1 MDEDTKNI
9 KKEDSF
15 EYSVEE
21 IGAKIEALVFASQD
35 PLSFSAIYGALD
47 LGEEVSESLV
57 QESIDM
63 LIKFYK
69 TASRGFEFVDIA
81 GSGYHFRSKKEYSL
95 LIEGMF
101 EHKPRPLSRAAQETL
116 AIVAYRQPVTRA
128 DVEFIRGVDAGSIIK
143 NLLERDLIACVGRKE
158 DVGRPMM
165 FGTTKEFLK
174 VFGLSSLNDLPE
186 LESFQPSLEGMQ
198 SAYEKISNIHAQ
210 QVDKD
215 IKQAKTSLS
224 E

>member
-1 MDEDTKNI
+1 MGEDIKNCES
-9 KKEDSF
+9 KDRC
-15 EYSVEE
+15 EYSIEE
-21 IGAKIEALVFASQD
+21 IGARVEVLVFASQE
-35 PLSFSAIYGALD
+35 PLSFSVIYKALD
-47 LGEEVSESLV
+47 LGDGVSESLV
-57 QESIDM
+57 QEAIDV
-63 LIKFYK
+63 LIDFYK
-69 TASRGFEFVDIA
+69 DTSRGFEFVKLA
-81 GSGYHFRSKKEYSL
+81 ESGYHFRSKKDYSL
-95 LIEGMF
+95 LIERMF
-101 EHKPRPLSRAAQETL
+101 EQKPRPLSRAAQETL

-174 VFGLSSLNDLPE
+174 VFGLSSLNDLPT
-186 LESFQPSLEGMQ
+186 LESFQPSLDSMQ

-210 QVDKD
+210 QVDSD
-215 IKQAKTSLS
+215 IKQAKTSLA